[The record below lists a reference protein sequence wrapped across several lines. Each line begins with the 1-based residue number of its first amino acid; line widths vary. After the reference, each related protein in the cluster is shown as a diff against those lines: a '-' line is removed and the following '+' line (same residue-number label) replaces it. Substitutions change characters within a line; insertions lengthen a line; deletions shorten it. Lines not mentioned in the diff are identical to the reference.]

1 MFNCGSS
8 GSGFKASMTKLNGFQ
23 NSFLWHSSY
32 AYLATF
38 WGLHRSWEKIFTRAI
53 TFGTVSAWLNSS
65 LHYHELTN
73 ILNSVDVN
81 NATIKRPCIFFF
93 VFFSGG
99 CFVEGEW
106 MRNAFRW
113 RETIGPWEERP
124 GHFGDVWMYW
134 TDDGLGYLEFL
145 QVCACKN
152 LIFSLVL

>member
-8 GSGFKASMTKLNGFQ
+8 GSGFKASMTKPNGFQ

-81 NATIKRPCIFFF
+81 NATIKRPCIFFLSSFQVAVLLKVNGWEMHF
-93 VFFSGG
+93 VGG
-99 CFVEGEW
+99 KRLVHGRKGLAILV
-106 MRNAFRW
+106 M
-113 RETIGPWEERP
+113 
-124 GHFGDVWMYW
+124 FGCTGQMMGWDTWNFYK
-134 TDDGLGYLEFL
+134 Y
-145 QVCACKN
+145 
-152 LIFSLVL
+152 VLAKT